1 MLTLQ
6 QIYDKALAGIRKQG
20 KPGYGAPERSARDTC
35 RYRTPDRANPGVM
48 LACGVGQLIPDD
60 QYDPDF
66 DAGDGVSVTRL
77 LDNSRFKRAME
88 SVGINVADPGV
99 RLLLADL
106 QAVHDGAAA
115 GRSFMEKFERNMAY
129 LAQRHGLTYTP
140 PGA

>member
-1 MLTLQ
+1 
-6 QIYDKALAGIRKQG
+6 
-20 KPGYGAPERSARDTC
+20 
-35 RYRTPDRANPGVM
+35 
-48 LACGVGQLIPDD
+48 
-60 QYDPDF
+60 
-66 DAGDGVSVTRL
+66 
-77 LDNSRFKRAME
+77 ME

-115 GRSFMEKFERNMAY
+115 GRSFMEKFERNMAE